1 MKKLT
6 KLTNVKVRKMTAVE
20 PIKIQKNMDDEVQYA
35 ELVIAWNV
43 KMLLTAQDKSQ
54 SALASFLGIQRPT
67 MTNKMKGRIAWSV
80 AYLVKAA
87 DFLGTTTE
95 ALMDDSLMKQLQG
108 MGNRKATGDTP
119 MASGELLRLGLN
131 QRPSD

>member
-1 MKKLT
+1 MK
-6 KLTNVKVRKMTAVE
+6 
-20 PIKIQKNMDDEVQYA
+20 
-35 ELVIAWNV
+35 
-43 KMLLTAQDKSQ
+43 S
-54 SALASFLGIQRPT
+54 
-67 MTNKMKGRIAWSV
+67 
-80 AYLVKAA
+80 A